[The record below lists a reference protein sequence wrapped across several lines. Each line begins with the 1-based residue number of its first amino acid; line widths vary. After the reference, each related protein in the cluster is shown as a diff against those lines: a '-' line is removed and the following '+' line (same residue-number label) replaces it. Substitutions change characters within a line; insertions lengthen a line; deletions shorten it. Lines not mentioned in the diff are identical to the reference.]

1 MSPAQEKPHLP
12 EKPRE
17 EVRTPTHPPA
27 GTRPEQEPAEPDRA
41 ASELQALGEP
51 PAAEVQGLESEV
63 DTGPTQQKVQHA
75 AASQQDVTQ
84 VNRSKDPNP
93 EDSAPQN
100 ASNTLDTSPAGRVR
114 RCALCFRL

>member
-1 MSPAQEKPHLP
+1 MSPAQDKPDFP
-12 EKPRE
+12 EKE

-27 GTRPEQEPAEPDRA
+27 GTRPEPEPDRA

-51 PAAEVQGLESEV
+51 PAAEVQGPESEV
-63 DTGPTQQKVQHA
+63 DTRPAQQEVQHT
-75 AASQQDVTQ
+75 ASQQDVTQ

-93 EDSAPQN
+93 EDS
-100 ASNTLDTSPAGRVR
+100 GRVR

>member
-1 MSPAQEKPHLP
+1 MSPAQDEPDLP
-12 EKPRE
+12 KKPRE

-27 GTRPEQEPAEPDRA
+27 GTRPEPELAEPDRA

-51 PAAEVQGLESEV
+51 PTAEAQGLESEV
-63 DTGPTQQKVQHA
+63 ETGPAQQEVQHA
-75 AASQQDVTQ
+75 AAGQQDVTQ
-84 VNRSKDPNP
+84 ANRSKDPNP
-93 EDSAPQN
+93 EDSALQN

>member
-1 MSPAQEKPHLP
+1 MSPAQDKPDFP

-27 GTRPEQEPAEPDRA
+27 GTRPEPEPAEPDRA
-41 ASELQALGEP
+41 ASELQALGEC
-51 PAAEVQGLESEV
+51 PAAEVQGPESEV
-63 DTGPTQQKVQHA
+63 DTRPAQQEVQHT
-75 AASQQDVTQ
+75 ASQQDVTQ

>member
-1 MSPAQEKPHLP
+1 MSPAQDKPDLP

-27 GTRPEQEPAEPDRA
+27 GTRPEPEPAEPDRA

-51 PAAEVQGLESEV
+51 PAAEVQGPESEV
-63 DTGPTQQKVQHA
+63 DTGPAQQEVQH

-84 VNRSKDPNP
+84 VNRSNDPNP

-100 ASNTLDTSPAGRVR
+100 ASNTLGTSPAGRVR

>member
-1 MSPAQEKPHLP
+1 MSPAQDKPDLP

-27 GTRPEQEPAEPDRA
+27 GTRPEPEPAEPDRA

-51 PAAEVQGLESEV
+51 PAAEVQGPESEV
-63 DTGPTQQKVQHA
+63 DTGPAQQEVQH

-84 VNRSKDPNP
+84 VNRSNDPNP

-100 ASNTLDTSPAGRVR
+100 TSNTLGTSPAGRVR